1 MQKTEGPRKIRN
13 FEWVIKYSVKHETV
27 TGEIMRYLGSKIK
40 LLSSIEEVIK
50 ENHIEGE
57 TFADLFAGT
66 GCVGDF
72 FKDRYQVISNDFLFY
87 SYVINRA
94 KLKNDCIPGFNG
106 FRQKYKSDIFE
117 WLNTQEYT
125 PDDSYFFYLNY
136 TPIGN
141 RMFFTEANGIK
152 IDGIRQKIEE
162 LRNKKIISEEE
173 YYFLLASMMESITKV
188 SNTSGTYEAFF
199 KFWDSRSEKEFE
211 LQPLE
216 INEVRLY
223 GENIIFNEDTNKLVR
238 EIKGDIAYID
248 PPYTVTQYISAYHIF
263 ETLARYD
270 SPVIKGIGGKRG
282 RGDKNSL
289 YAQRTKAK
297 LIFEDLFRQIQF
309 KHVLISYS
317 NQGLVPIEELCEL
330 ASHFAVDGVVRINH
344 YDYQEYQNHRSSNK
358 RNGENLNEVIIYF
371 EKDLKINKSP
381 INYSGSK
388 DTLVPEIIK
397 LLPSNVDVFVD
408 AMGGAFNVGAN
419 ITALNK
425 VVYNEL
431 NPYVYELVSWLVNTP
446 KEELI
451 RTIEQKIEQFGMD
464 KADESAYKRL
474 RDAYNANQNPLEL
487 FVLHMYSFQNMIRF
501 NGSHKFNTPIG
512 VAGYSD
518 DMKQRILEFKAKTP
532 NLELIN
538 GDYVNIN
545 WASYPQNTVFY
556 FDPPYYITSAA
567 YNDGKRGMKGW
578 GLNEEIELLSILKR
592 IDELGHKFILSNV
605 IRHKD
610 KEHTLLIEWIKENN
624 YRVLDVGI
632 SGWRYAKS
640 EVIIINY

>member
-106 FRQKYKSDIFE
+106 FSQKYKSDIFE

-223 GENIIFNEDTNKLVR
+223 GENIIFNEDTNKLVKR
-238 EIKGDIAYID
+238 YI
-248 PPYTVTQYISAYHIF
+248 
-263 ETLARYD
+263 
-270 SPVIKGIGGKRG
+270 
-282 RGDKNSL
+282 
-289 YAQRTKAK
+289 
-297 LIFEDLFRQIQF
+297 
-309 KHVLISYS
+309 
-317 NQGLVPIEELCEL
+317 
-330 ASHFAVDGVVRINH
+330 
-344 YDYQEYQNHRSSNK
+344 
-358 RNGENLNEVIIYF
+358 
-371 EKDLKINKSP
+371 
-381 INYSGSK
+381 
-388 DTLVPEIIK
+388 
-397 LLPSNVDVFVD
+397 
-408 AMGGAFNVGAN
+408 
-419 ITALNK
+419 
-425 VVYNEL
+425 
-431 NPYVYELVSWLVNTP
+431 
-446 KEELI
+446 
-451 RTIEQKIEQFGMD
+451 
-464 KADESAYKRL
+464 
-474 RDAYNANQNPLEL
+474 
-487 FVLHMYSFQNMIRF
+487 
-501 NGSHKFNTPIG
+501 
-512 VAGYSD
+512 
-518 DMKQRILEFKAKTP
+518 
-532 NLELIN
+532 
-538 GDYVNIN
+538 
-545 WASYPQNTVFY
+545 
-556 FDPPYYITSAA
+556 
-567 YNDGKRGMKGW
+567 
-578 GLNEEIELLSILKR
+578 
-592 IDELGHKFILSNV
+592 
-605 IRHKD
+605 
-610 KEHTLLIEWIKENN
+610 
-624 YRVLDVGI
+624 
-632 SGWRYAKS
+632 
-640 EVIIINY
+640 

>member
-1 MQKTEGPRKIRN
+1 MIKNETE
-13 FEWVIKYSVKHETV
+13 

-40 LLSSIEEVIK
+40 LLSSIDEVIK
-50 ENHIEGE
+50 ENNIEGE

-72 FKDRYQVISNDFLFY
+72 FKDRYQIISNDFLFY
-87 SYVINRA
+87 SYVMNRA
-94 KLKNDCIPGFNG
+94 KLKNDSIPKFDC
-106 FRQKYKSDIFE
+106 FRKKYKSDIFE
-117 WLNTQEYT
+117 WLNTQTYI
-125 PDDSYFFYLNY
+125 PDDSYFIYLNY

-141 RMFFTEANGIK
+141 RMFFTEENGIK

-162 LRNKKIISEEE
+162 LRAKNIIDEEE
-173 YYFLLASMMESITKV
+173 YYYLIASMMESITKV
-188 SNTSGTYEAFF
+188 SNISGTYEAFF
-199 KFWDSRSEKEFE
+199 KFWDSRAEKDFD

-216 INEVRLY
+216 INEAPLHA
-223 GENIIFNEDTNKLVR
+223 NNLIFNEDTNKLVR

-248 PPYTVTQYISAYHIF
+248 PPYTVTQYISAYHMF

-270 SPVIKGIGGKRG
+270 YPTIKGVGGKRG

-309 KHVLISYS
+309 KHILISYS

-330 ASHFAVDGVVRINH
+330 ASNFAVNGAVKINH
-344 YDYQEYQNHRSSNK
+344 YDYREYQNHRSSNK

-371 EKDLKINKSP
+371 EKDMQINKSP

-388 DTLVPEIIK
+388 DTLVPDIIK
-397 LLPSNVDVFVD
+397 ALPANVDVFVD

-425 VVYNEL
+425 VVYNEM
-431 NPYVYELVSWLVNTP
+431 NPFVYELVSWMVNTP

-451 RTIEQKIEQFGMD
+451 NAIEKKIEQFGMK
-464 KADESAYKRL
+464 KADENAYKRL
-474 RDAYNANQNPLEL
+474 RDTYNAEQNPLEL

-518 DMKQRILEFKAKTP
+518 DMKQRILDFKVKAP
-532 NLELIN
+532 LLELLNI
-538 GDYVNIN
+538 DYVNLD
-545 WASYPQNTVFY
+545 WDSYPPNTVFY

-578 GLNEEIELLSILKR
+578 GLNEEVELLNTLKH

-605 IRHKD
+605 IRHKE
-610 KEHTLLIEWIKENN
+610 KEHTLLIEWAKENN
-624 YRVLDVGI
+624 FRVIDAGV
-632 SGWRYAKS
+632 SGWRYAKN
-640 EVIIINY
+640 EVMILNY